1 MKPEDLGIK
10 AFKPAPDPKAELQRK
25 ADIASLRID
34 DLTRAAER
42 IANDSIAI
50 KGAYER
56 SQGTV
61 HRLGIENVFLKR
73 ALEEAR
79 RHRALLFWIGL
90 VLVVLLLLRR

>member
-10 AFKPAPDPKAELQRK
+10 PFKPAPDPKAELQRK

-50 KGAYER
+50 KSAYER

-73 ALEEAR
+73 ALEELR
-79 RHRALLFWIGL
+79 VHRALLFWIG
-90 VLVVLLLLRR
+90 VLLVIALIVRR